1 MHLYDWLIVA
11 AVFMGMALIG
21 IKTQRYVKGVSSF
34 LAADRCA
41 DRYLLTLA
49 DGMAGVGAIAF
60 IGLFQQYYEAGFP
73 ASWWARMQGMVMM
86 FVSISGFVIYR
97 YRQTR
102 AMTMAQFMEI
112 RYSRKFRIFSG
123 ILCYIAGVINYGIFP
138 AVTARFLIY
147 FCDFPVY
154 FVKVGPLQLNA
165 TMGVVMAILLT
176 IAITIAIRGGQIAI
190 MVTDF
195 FQAQY
200 VNVISLALLAVL
212 VYKFGVGDV
221 VEVLKQAPEE
231 KSRFNP
237 FAQGGVKDFN
247 IWFFI
252 LAAFNQIY
260 SWKAWQG
267 NQAFNCSARTPHEA
281 KMAGVLAMW
290 RSGATWTILAL
301 LPMFAY
307 YLMHSPVFSAQA
319 ETVKNALEAMR
330 EPGSEKLL
338 LVPLAIKQML
348 PVGFLGLFVG
358 AMLAAAICNDDAY
371 MHSWGSIL
379 VQDIIM
385 PLRKTPLDAEKHLRW
400 LRRSIIGVGVFVWC
414 WSMLF
419 PLQEYI
425 FMYWAITGS
434 IYVGGAGTA
443 IIGGLYWKRGTT
455 AGAWAA
461 MITGMI
467 FSVAGLLMLNVFWP
481 FMLPKLKLA
490 HPEIGWLQNLPDG
503 FWLNGLQMFCLAAFL
518 ASLVYVVVSLLTK
531 PKPGFS
537 MDKMLHRGQYD
548 TAGEKEVVS
557 TKKRGFL
564 ARIAGIDDEYT
575 PFDKFVAYGV
585 VAWGFFWFA
594 VFIVGTIYALR
605 VKPGEDFWARYWVID
620 VTIWC
625 VVGVITV
632 CWFLWCGF
640 KDLKK
645 LFVGL
650 DQVKEDASDDGT
662 VSQEYS
668 LSEKSIR

>member
-1 MHLYDWLIVA
+1 MHLLDWLII
-11 AVFMGMALIG
+11 AVIFLTMTIIG
-21 IKTQRYVKGVSSF
+21 IKTQRYLKGVSSF

-41 DRYLLTLA
+41 GRYLLTLA
-49 DGMAGVGAIAF
+49 DGIAGVGAIAYMG
-60 IGLFQQYYEAGFP
+60 IFQQYYEAGFP
-73 ASWWARMQGMVMM
+73 ASWWGRMQGMVMM

-112 RYSRKFRIFSG
+112 RYSRRFRIFSG
-123 ILCYIAGVINYGIFP
+123 ILCYVAGVINYGIFP

-154 FVKVGPLQLNA
+154 FIQVGPLMLNI
-165 TMGVVMAILLT
+165 TMGVVMAVLLT
-176 IAITIAIRGGQIAI
+176 IAIVIAIRGGQIAI

-200 VNVISLALLAVL
+200 VNVVFLLLLAVL
-212 VYKFGVGDV
+212 VYQFGVGDV
-221 VEVLKQAPEE
+221 MEVLKQAPPEE
-231 KSRFNP
+231 SRLNP
-237 FAQGGVKDFN
+237 FAQGRVQDFN
-247 IWFFI
+247 LWFFV
-252 LAAFNQIY
+252 LMAFNQIY

-267 NQAFNCSARTPHEA
+267 NQAYNCAARTPHEA

-290 RSGATWTILAL
+290 RSLATWTIAAM
-301 LPMFAY
+301 LPLFAY
-307 YLMHSPVFSAQA
+307 FLMHSPAFETQGQA
-319 ETVKNALEAMR
+319 VRNALETLKD
-330 EPGSEKLL
+330 PGAEKLL

-348 PVGFLGLFVG
+348 PVGFMGLFVG
-358 AMLAAAICNDDAY
+358 AMLASAICNDDTY

-385 PLRKTPLDAEKHLRW
+385 PLRKTPLDPQTHLRW

-434 IYVGGAGTA
+434 IYVGGAGAA

-461 MITGMI
+461 MIVGLV
-467 FSVAGLLMLNVFWP
+467 FSFVGLLMLNIFWP
-481 FMLPKLKLA
+481 FMLPNIKA
-490 HPEIGWLQNLPDG
+490 SYPQVHWLHNLPET

-518 ASLVYVVVSLLTK
+518 ASLAYVVVSLVTR

-537 MDKMLHRGQYD
+537 MDKMLYRGAYAIAGQVEIVNHRP
-548 TAGEKEVVS
+548 
-557 TKKRGFL
+557 RGWL

-575 PFDKFVAYGV
+575 PFDKFIAYGV
-585 VAWGFFWFA
+585 LGWGFFWFA
-594 VFIVGTIYALR
+594 LFAVGTLYAMQ
-605 VKPGEDFWARYWVID
+605 VKTDEQFWARYWIFD
-620 VTIWC
+620 VGGWC
-625 VVGVITV
+625 LVGAVTVV
-632 CWFLWCGF
+632 WFLWCGF
-640 KDLKK
+640 KDLGK
-645 LFVGL
+645 LFQTLG
-650 DQVKEDASDDGT
+650 QVQENAADDGT
-662 VSQEYS
+662 VSRDADSAGIQ
-668 LSEKSIR
+668 